1 MDEIISLVVANG
13 LFAVLFC
20 GLLVYELRDS
30 RNRERRYDRT
40 IRALTDKLDV
50 IKSVKSDAVSIRA
63 DVEDLAADVEDLAA
77 DVTELRSDVTEI
89 KNASTPRRGKSA
101 RTGGCECAQTTA

>member
-50 IKSVKSDAVSIRA
+50 IRSVKSDTVRIRS
-63 DVEDLAADVEDLAA
+63 DVAELAA
-77 DVTELRSDVTEI
+77 DVTEI
-89 KNASTPRRGKSA
+89 KTASTPRRGKPA

>member
-63 DVEDLAADVEDLAA
+63 DVEDLAADV
-77 DVTELRSDVTEI
+77 TELRSDVTEI

>member
-50 IKSVKSDAVSIRA
+50 IKSVKSDAVRIRS
-63 DVEDLAADVEDLAA
+63 DVADLAEDVAELAA
-77 DVTELRSDVTEI
+77 DVTEI
-89 KNASTPRRGKSA
+89 KNASTPRRGKPA

>member
-50 IKSVKSDAVSIRA
+50 IRSVKSDTVRIRS
-63 DVEDLAADVEDLAA
+63 DVAELAA
-77 DVTELRSDVTEI
+77 DVTELHSDVTEI
-89 KNASTPRRGKSA
+89 KNASTPRRGKPA

>member
-50 IKSVKSDAVSIRA
+50 IRSVKSDTGRIRS
-63 DVEDLAADVEDLAA
+63 DVAELAA
-77 DVTELRSDVTEI
+77 DVTEI
-89 KNASTPRRGKSA
+89 KNASTPRRGKPA

>member
-63 DVEDLAADVEDLAA
+63 DVAELAE